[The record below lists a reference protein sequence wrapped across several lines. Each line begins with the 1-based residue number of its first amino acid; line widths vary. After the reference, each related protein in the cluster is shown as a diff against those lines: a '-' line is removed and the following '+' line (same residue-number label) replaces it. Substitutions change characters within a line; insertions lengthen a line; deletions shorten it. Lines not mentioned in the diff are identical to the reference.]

1 MPMPRGKRAESK
13 TPTVDY
19 DAGCLVRST
28 STKCPTKKFRTSSS
42 PPISRP
48 ENAWASRPLSRRSS
62 KSLAKTCK
70 SGSHS
75 PVALG
80 SRIQDERHI
89 VAFDEISKVSDQ
101 LSLQSHP
108 RLLPSPLRKRR
119 M

>member
-1 MPMPRGKRAESK
+1 MPMPLGKRAGSK

-48 ENAWASRPLSRRSS
+48 ESAWASRPLSRRSS

-80 SRIQDERHI
+80 SRIQDQTFL
-89 VAFDEISKVSDQ
+89 AYCD
-101 LSLQSHP
+101 
-108 RLLPSPLRKRR
+108 RLECKYDVE
-119 M
+119 MGK